1 MTWNNQKIYQVERLE
16 QAESA
21 PNSHSIK
28 GLHPDRACDGAGH
41 HEHHIDVGQY
51 VAINAV
57 AELAIEWRGQADD
70 VRLSGGQDECCG
82 GTKSAENFFS
92 GQSALPDTR

>member
-1 MTWNNQKIYQVERLE
+1 MTWNNQNIYQLAILE

-28 GLHPDRACDGAGH
+28 GFYPDRACDGAGH

-51 VAINAV
+51 LAINAV
-57 AELAIEWRGQADD
+57 AALAIEWRGEAGD
-70 VRLSGGQDECCG
+70 VRLSCSQDECCR

-92 GQSALPDTR
+92 GQSALPDT